1 MLLLLVVNQPTIA
14 TDTSEVRPLRVRDG
28 MCLCGFGAIGA
39 CCDSVAADMIA
50 DMFSARKGAI
60 DFIGELLERRPKDNF
75 HQFMGV
81 LVQAMTE

>member
-1 MLLLLVVNQPTIA
+1 MVFLLW
-14 TDTSEVRPLRVRDG
+14 
-28 MCLCGFGAIGA
+28 
-39 CCDSVAADMIA
+39 SVADMIA

-81 LVQAMTE
+81 LVQTMSE